1 MLGIPVILMLEIS
14 YQRRR
19 VLIDFVYDTNHWLAV
34 INQPKSICNIVF
46 YHINVMVMNVF
57 VRIFHLGGG
66 GVEMLGRQYYNA
78 IINTSGSIS
87 EKFLTM
93 DETGRG

>member
-1 MLGIPVILMLEIS
+1 MCNIKIVFYQINVMMMIIHYIKRFFVRGGGAEMLGIPVILMLEIS

-66 GVEMLGRQYYNA
+66 G
-78 IINTSGSIS
+78 
-87 EKFLTM
+87 
-93 DETGRG
+93 